1 MTMKFTRG
9 QFIKGGLA
17 ASATGLLSLGSLWAR
32 SSSAEPSVYP
42 GRMIGASHQLGHMLR
57 QQSNLSR
64 ASDELRARVVIVG
77 GGIAGLGA
85 ARRLMKAGIE
95 DILVLD
101 LEEEP
106 GGNARSGVNETSA
119 YPWGAHYVPLLTE
132 EARAVRH
139 LFEDLGIITGKDA
152 QGLPVYDEYMLGFE
166 PKERL
171 FRFGRWQEGLVPA
184 IGTTPEDEAQYRRF
198 FSLMSD
204 LKTRRGSDG
213 RRLFAI
219 PVDESS
225 SDPYW
230 RALDA
235 LSMAEWMNGEGY
247 TSDLLRW
254 YVNYAC
260 RDDYGTVFSE
270 TSAWAGIH
278 YFASRNGQAAN
289 AESDDVVTWP
299 EGNGWLV
306 ARMAEPLGRRL
317 HTRCLARR
325 VTVGDGE
332 VTVDVWDANESVAR
346 SFRADAAILAT
357 PHFISARLLAEAG
370 GGFIDSSYFSYAPW
384 AVANVTLDAMPG
396 GKGAALSWD
405 NVAFDSPTLG
415 YVVATNQ
422 QLNMKPLSTVLT
434 AYWPLSHKTPS
445 EARQEALGRSLDE
458 WQSIFADDLLNI
470 HPELSGHIRSID
482 VCVWGHAMIRPVPG
496 FIWGEARQRAREPF
510 GRLAFAHSDLGG
522 VSIFE
527 EAYTHGVRAA
537 EHVLTQL
544 SVNYDSEL

>member
-1 MTMKFTRG
+1 MKITRG

-17 ASATGLLSLGSLWAR
+17 ASATGLFSLGSLR
-32 SSSAEPSVYP
+32 SRLNAAEPPTYP
-42 GRMIGASHQLGHMLR
+42 GKMIGASHQLGHLLR
-57 QQSNLSR
+57 QSNLSR
-64 ASDELRARVVIVG
+64 ASDELRARVVVVG

-85 ARRLMKAGIE
+85 ARRLMRAGIE

-132 EARAVRH
+132 EARAVRR

-152 QGLPVYDEYMLGFE
+152 RGLPIYDEYMLGFE

-198 FSLMSD
+198 FSLMNE
-204 LKTRRGSDG
+204 LKTQCGSDG

-225 SDPYW
+225 TDPHW
-230 RALDA
+230 RALDM
-235 LSMAEWMNGEGY
+235 LSMEQWMGREGF

-299 EGNGWLV
+299 QGNGWLV
-306 ARMAEPLGRRL
+306 ARMAEPLGPRL
-317 HTRCLARR
+317 RTRCLAMR
-325 VTVGDGE
+325 VAVADGG
-332 VTVDVWDANESVAR
+332 VIVDVWDANESVAR
-346 SFRADAAILAT
+346 MIRAEAAILAT
-357 PHFISARLLAEAG
+357 PRFISARLLPNAIERM
-370 GGFIDSSYFSYAPW
+370 DPSSFSYAPW
-384 AVANVTLDAMPG
+384 AVANITLDAMPE
-396 GKGAALSWD
+396 GKGAPLSWD

-415 YVVATNQ
+415 YVVATSQ
-422 QLNMKPLSTVLT
+422 ELGMKPLSTVLT

-445 EARQEALGRSLDE
+445 EARQDALGRSLDE
-458 WQSIFADDLLNI
+458 WQRIFADDLLNI

-496 FIWGEARQRAREPF
+496 FIWGEARQRAREPL

-522 VSIFE
+522 ISLFE